1 MGRSSP
7 RSTSGF
13 AWCAAWAPGPKS
25 CLPRLTTGR
34 WHFSATW
41 PLPSAPPTRRP
52 SGRLPIRSLAV
63 PAIAA
68 WFGLRKVTPRCTR
81 TSLQRTADRWLR
93 RSTPSRTSCGIT
105 GSASTAAIGLE
116 TSSAEVCMRR
126 AELGVVELV
135 EPAARLAGTLR
146 VPGDKSIAHRALILG
161 ALADGES
168 VITGL
173 PPGEDVRATVACL
186 RSLGVRLSPVS
197 PSPARGEASG
207 WGLRITPLVSE
218 GQGSSPSPLA
228 GEGWGGGFS
237 TPHGPL
243 DCANSGTTMRL
254 LAGVLAG
261 SRVSATL
268 DGDASLRRRPMAR
281 VVEPLR
287 KMGASIESRDGHPPL
302 VLTGTAL
309 QGRRHLLSVPSA
321 QVKSALL
328 LAGLAARGPTTV
340 VEPALTRDHTER
352 LLVAMGADLRV
363 AEGTVEL
370 RPSHRPLHAIELA
383 VPGDFSSASFW
394 MAAAALRP
402 GWSITIEGVGLNPT
416 RTAFLRILEA
426 MGAAVQ
432 VELAE
437 TDTEPHGTVRVTG
450 HPLRAVTLGAEE
462 VVAAIDEIPALLAVA
477 TQAAGRTVS
486 AGAAEVRG
494 KESDRIA
501 GMAEGLRRMGASVDE
516 RPDGISVDGPCALR
530 GATVASNGDHR
541 IAMALAI
548 AGLAATG
555 PTRIEDA
562 ECVAGS
568 YPEFFATLSEVTHA
582 S

>member
-1 MGRSSP
+1 
-7 RSTSGF
+7 
-13 AWCAAWAPGPKS
+13 
-25 CLPRLTTGR
+25 
-34 WHFSATW
+34 
-41 PLPSAPPTRRP
+41 
-52 SGRLPIRSLAV
+52 
-63 PAIAA
+63 
-68 WFGLRKVTPRCTR
+68 
-81 TSLQRTADRWLR
+81 
-93 RSTPSRTSCGIT
+93 
-105 GSASTAAIGLE
+105 
-116 TSSAEVCMRR
+116 MRR

-197 PSPARGEASG
+197 PSPARGEAPG
-207 WGLRITPLVSE
+207 WGLRI
-218 GQGSSPSPLA
+218 SPL
-228 GEGWGGGFS
+228 GFS

-340 VEPALTRDHTER
+340 VEPAPTRDHTER
-352 LLVAMGADLRV
+352 LLAAMGADLRV
-363 AEGTVEL
+363 QSSPSPLGEGQGGGFQGVVIEL
-370 RPSHRPLHAIELA
+370 RPSHRPLDAIELA

-437 TDTEPHGTVRVTG
+437 TDMEPHGTVRVTG

-477 TQAAGRTVS
+477 TQAEGRTVI
-486 AGAAEVRG
+486 AGAAELRV

-516 RPDGISVDGPCALR
+516 RPDGISVDGRCALR

-562 ECVAGS
+562 DCVAVS

>member
-13 AWCAAWAPGPKS
+13 AWCGAWALGPKS

-41 PLPSAPPTRRP
+41 PLPSAPPTHRP
-52 SGRLPIRSLAV
+52 SVRLPIRSLAV

-68 WFGLRKVTPRCTR
+68 WFGLRKVTPRFTR
-81 TSLQRTADRWLR
+81 TSLQRTAGRWLR
-93 RSTPSRTSCGIT
+93 RSTPSRTSCAIT

-186 RSLGVRLSPVS
+186 RSLGVRLCPVS
-197 PSPARGEASG
+197 PSAARGEASG

-268 DGDASLRRRPMAR
+268 DGDASLRRRRMAR

-340 VEPALTRDHTER
+340 VEPAPTRDHTER

-370 RPSHRPLHAIELA
+370 RPSHRPLRAVELA

-402 GWSITIEGVGLNPT
+402 GWSITIDGVGLNPT

-432 VELAE
+432 VELTE
-437 TDTEPHGTVRVTG
+437 TSIEPVGRVRVTG
-450 HPLRAVTLGAEE
+450 RSLQAVTLGPED

-477 TQAAGRTVS
+477 TQAEGRTTV
-486 AGAAEVRG
+486 AGAAELRV

-501 GMAEGLRRMGASVDE
+501 GMAEGLRRMGASVE
-516 RPDGISVDGPCALR
+516 EHQDGISVVGPSRLR
-530 GATVASNGDHR
+530 GAAV
-541 IAMALAI
+541 
-548 AGLAATG
+548 
-555 PTRIEDA
+555 
-562 ECVAGS
+562 
-568 YPEFFATLSEVTHA
+568 
-582 S
+582 

>member
-1 MGRSSP
+1 
-7 RSTSGF
+7 
-13 AWCAAWAPGPKS
+13 
-25 CLPRLTTGR
+25 
-34 WHFSATW
+34 
-41 PLPSAPPTRRP
+41 
-52 SGRLPIRSLAV
+52 
-63 PAIAA
+63 
-68 WFGLRKVTPRCTR
+68 
-81 TSLQRTADRWLR
+81 
-93 RSTPSRTSCGIT
+93 
-105 GSASTAAIGLE
+105 
-116 TSSAEVCMRR
+116 MRR

-207 WGLRITPLVSE
+207 WGLRI
-218 GQGSSPSPLA
+218 SPL
-228 GEGWGGGFS
+228 GFS

-340 VEPALTRDHTER
+340 VEPAPTRDHTER
-352 LLVAMGADLRV
+352 LLAAMGADLRV

-437 TDTEPHGTVRVTG
+437 TDLEPHGTVRVTG

-477 TQAAGRTVS
+477 TQAEGRTVI
-486 AGAAEVRG
+486 AGAAELRV

-516 RPDGISVDGPCALR
+516 RPDGISVDGRCALR

-555 PTRIEDA
+555 PTRIDDA
-562 ECVAGS
+562 DCVAVS

>member
-25 CLPRLTTGR
+25 CPPRLTTGR

-63 PAIAA
+63 PAIGA

-81 TSLQRTADRWLR
+81 TSLQRTAGRWLR
-93 RSTPSRTSCGIT
+93 RSTPSRTSCAIT
-105 GSASTAAIGLE
+105 GSASTAAIGWE
-116 TSSAEVCMRR
+116 ISSAEVCMRR

-135 EPAARLAGTLR
+135 EPATRVAGTLR

-207 WGLRITPLVSE
+207 WGLRITPL
-218 GQGSSPSPLA
+218 
-228 GEGWGGGFS
+228 GFS

-287 KMGASIESRDGHPPL
+287 KMGGSIESRDGHPPL

-340 VEPALTRDHTER
+340 VEPAPTRDHTER
-352 LLVAMGADLRV
+352 LLAAMGADLRV
-363 AEGTVEL
+363 QSSPPPLGEGQGGGFQGVVIEL

-437 TDTEPHGTVRVTG
+437 TDMEPHGTVRVTG

-477 TQAAGRTVS
+477 TQAEGRTII
-486 AGAAEVRG
+486 AGAAELRV

-501 GMAEGLRRMGASVDE
+501 GMAEGLRRMGAAVDE
-516 RPDGISVDGPCALR
+516 RPDGISVDGPAALR
-530 GATVASNGDHR
+530 GATVDSNGDHR

-548 AGLAATG
+548 AGLAADG
-555 PTRIEDA
+555 PTSIVDA
-562 ECVAGS
+562 ESVAVS
-568 YPEFFATLSEVTHA
+568 YPEFFGTLSQVMHA
-582 S
+582 G

>member
-1 MGRSSP
+1 
-7 RSTSGF
+7 
-13 AWCAAWAPGPKS
+13 
-25 CLPRLTTGR
+25 
-34 WHFSATW
+34 
-41 PLPSAPPTRRP
+41 
-52 SGRLPIRSLAV
+52 
-63 PAIAA
+63 
-68 WFGLRKVTPRCTR
+68 
-81 TSLQRTADRWLR
+81 
-93 RSTPSRTSCGIT
+93 
-105 GSASTAAIGLE
+105 
-116 TSSAEVCMRR
+116 MRR
-126 AELGVVELV
+126 VELGVVELV
-135 EPAARLAGTLR
+135 EPATRLAGTLR

-197 PSPARGEASG
+197 PSPARGEAPG
-207 WGLRITPLVSE
+207 WGLRI
-218 GQGSSPSPLA
+218 SPL
-228 GEGWGGGFS
+228 GFS

-287 KMGASIESRDGHPPL
+287 TMGASIESRDGHPPL

-340 VEPALTRDHTER
+340 VEPAPTRDHTER
-352 LLVAMGADLRV
+352 LLAAMGADLRV

-426 MGAAVQ
+426 MGAAIQ

-437 TDTEPHGTVRVTG
+437 TDMEPHGTVRVTG

-477 TQAAGRTVS
+477 TQAEGRTVI
-486 AGAAEVRG
+486 AGAAELRV

-516 RPDGISVDGPCALR
+516 RPDGISVDGRCALR

-555 PTRIEDA
+555 PTRIDDA
-562 ECVAGS
+562 DCVAVS